1 MLELLNISKSYKGV
15 KILEGINLSVNNGE
29 ILCIYGR
36 SGSGK
41 TTLLKIAGLITE
53 PDTGEVVIN
62 RSKVTRENINDFRKI
77 IGFSFQEPLLLPYL
91 NVVENVVVLNSM
103 IKKVNEKDAVEL
115 LNRLGLSHR
124 LKSRPYNLSMGEKKR
139 VDLARAIIKDPLILI
154 ADEPFSNL
162 DPENKKIVSEIF
174 LELSKNNKVIVY
186 SAVNPQECSFST
198 RSINILD
205 INKAV

>member
-29 ILCIYGR
+29 ILCIYDR

-91 NVVENVVVLNSM
+91 NVIENVVVLNSM

-124 LKSRPYNLSMGEKKR
+124 LKSRLYNLSMGEKKR

-186 SAVNPQECSFST
+186 STVNPQECSFST